1 MKSKTALIMAGGTG
15 GHIFPGLA
23 LAEKLI
29 QHGWNVEWM
38 GTADRLEADLVP
50 KHNIPIH
57 FIEIKGL
64 RGNGLLRKL
73 GFPFSILKA
82 FLQAKK
88 IISNMKPDVVIGF
101 GGYASGPGGLAVK
114 ALNIPLIVHEQ
125 NAVLGMTNKW
135 LSKFSA
141 HTCLAFELSGGT
153 KLPNAEVIGNPVRHE
168 IVELGKLP
176 KRTLTPESHFRILV
190 IGGSLGA
197 KVFNEELPAL
207 FGKFAQAH
215 SVEIRHQCGKDNKTA
230 VLAGYTQLAMDDG
243 QLLVEVDE
251 FIHDMTSALSWC
263 DLVVCRAGA
272 LTVSELAASGNAG
285 IFVPL
290 PHAVDD
296 HQTANAMWLVEQ
308 SAGLLVPQANLG
320 KLTSVLT
327 ELALNPNKINEMQSR
342 ANKVARNDATQELY
356 SLCQKLEIS
365 N

>member
-1 MKSKTALIMAGGTG
+1 MAGGTG

-50 KHNIPIH
+50 KHGIPIH

-64 RGNGLLRKL
+64 RGNGLRRKL

-88 IISNMKPDVVIGF
+88 IISKLQPDVVIGF

-125 NAVLGMTNKW
+125 NAVLGLTNKW

-141 HTCLAFELSGGT
+141 HTCLAFELSGGA
-153 KLPNAEVIGNPVRHE
+153 KLPNADVIGNPVRQD

-176 KRTLTPESHFRILV
+176 KRVLTQGSPIRILV

-197 KVFNEELPAL
+197 KVFNEELPTL
-207 FGKFAQAH
+207 FGKFARIH
-215 SVEIRHQCGKDNKTA
+215 SAEVRHQCGKNNKSNVEA
-230 VLAGYTQLAMDDG
+230 RYKQMVNEKSQLH
-243 QLLVEVDE
+243 VEVDE
-251 FIHDMTSALSWC
+251 FIHDMTGALSWC

-285 IFVPL
+285 IYVPL

-308 SAGLLVPQANLG
+308 SAGLLVPQGNLG
-320 KLTSVLT
+320 ELTSILT
-327 ELALNPNKINEMQSR
+327 ELAQNPDKINEMQSR
-342 ANKVARNDATQELY
+342 AKKVARNDATQKLY